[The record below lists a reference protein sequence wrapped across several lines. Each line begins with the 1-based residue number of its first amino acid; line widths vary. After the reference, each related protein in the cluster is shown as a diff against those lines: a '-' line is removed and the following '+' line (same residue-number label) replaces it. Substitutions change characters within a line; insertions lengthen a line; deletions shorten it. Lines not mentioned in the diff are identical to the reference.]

1 MEHDRGTW
9 AQRILAISLALIL
22 IFLPVHALI
31 STWGGTA
38 IGPMEVWKAW
48 KELFLIALLPFALAY
63 LHMRPDVARRLS
75 DSWVTRLIFMYVLLN
90 VGYAAIS
97 IASHEATAAGLLMNL
112 RFPAIMVLAMIVAAC
127 NDDWTRHFK
136 KVVEPFM
143 FGITICLSVIAIA
156 QVTIIPK
163 DFLTMFGYG
172 DNTIAPYMLVDNN
185 PDALRAF
192 ATMRGPNTLGA
203 YLILPLILA
212 LLALIREPKN
222 LWAGLSVGLGVA
234 AIVMTSSRS
243 AWLGLLAAFF
253 VLVMLSEPA
262 KKFIRG
268 FAWLVVP
275 LVALGF
281 IFLWVAA
288 NVPSLRLAV
297 FHSSSGDL
305 SLTEGS
311 LDKHWQ
317 ATVRGSLDVVDH
329 PLGKGI
335 GTSGPASFYNKDMSP
350 SIPENYF
357 VQIAQ
362 EMGVIGLGLFV
373 AICVTVGYKLW
384 QQRYQ
389 AWPRVLLASFVGL
402 SVVNLFLHGWSDDP
416 TAMTWWGIAGLYMLG
431 PTDATLKKIARV
443 PKP

>member
-9 AQRILAISLALIL
+9 IHRILAVSLALIL
-22 IFLPVHALI
+22 IFLPVHAFI

-38 IGPMEVWKAW
+38 IGPLEVWKAW
-48 KELFLIALLPFALAY
+48 KELFLIALMPFALAY
-63 LHMRPDVARRLS
+63 LHMRRDVAKKVS
-75 DSWVTRLIFMYVLLN
+75 ASWVTRLIFLYALLN

-97 IASHEATAAGLLMNL
+97 IASHEAIAAGLLMNL
-112 RFPAIMVLAMIVAAC
+112 RFPAIMVLAMIVTAC
-127 NDDWTRHFK
+127 NDDWMRHFK
-136 KVVEPFM
+136 KVAEPFL
-143 FGITICLSVIAIA
+143 FGITIFLSVVAIA

-172 DNTIAPYMLVDNN
+172 PSTISSYSTVDNN
-185 PDALRAF
+185 PNALRAF

-222 LWAGLSVGLGVA
+222 LWAGLSVGLGVVA
-234 AIVMTSSRS
+234 LAMTSSRS
-243 AWLGLLAAFF
+243 AWVGLLAAFF
-253 VLVMLSEPA
+253 MLVLLSEPA
-262 KKFIRG
+262 KKFMRG
-268 FAWLVVP
+268 FAWLLIP
-275 LVALGF
+275 ILALGF

-297 FHSSSGDL
+297 FHSTTGDL

-311 LDKHWQ
+311 IDKHWQ
-317 ATVRGSLDVVDH
+317 ATVDGAKSVIDR

-335 GTSGPASFYNKDMSP
+335 GTAGPASFYNQDGP

-357 VQIAQ
+357 VQIAE

-373 AICVTVGYKLW
+373 ALNIAVARKLW
-384 QQRYQ
+384 QQRHQ

-402 SVVNLFLHGWSDDP
+402 TVVNLFLHGWSDDP

-431 PTDATLKKIARV
+431 PTDATLKKIAKV
-443 PKP
+443 AEK